1 MPSLSWTCN
10 ALRMSNGL
18 YETFR
23 PSVDSTRGMGVHRRK
38 TEADREFLGALQRS
52 LALFE
57 TGTMIPEVIGKS
69 GIALD
74 GLPTAGT
81 FVPVECV
88 AELHHISS
96 SPRLSFAPRRARSAQ
111 LPRRAVTAQ
120 RGTPV
125 GWRWSVR
132 RAKITSPSRPR
143 GRLVQR
149 PCGSDRIGSV
159 TCGSQVQFA
168 QVQFAY
174 VRCQG

>member
-1 MPSLSWTCN
+1 MTSLSWQVN
-10 ALRMSNGL
+10 ARRMFNGL
-18 YETFR
+18 YEMLRTF
-23 PSVDSTRGMGVHRRK
+23 VYSTRGTGVHRLK
-38 TEADREFLGALQRS
+38 IEADREFLGALQRS

-57 TGTMIPEVIGKS
+57 TGAMIPEVIGKS
-69 GIALD
+69 WIALD

-81 FVPVECV
+81 FVPLECV

-159 TCGSQVQFA
+159 PCGSPVQFA

-174 VRCQG
+174 VRFQG

>member
-1 MPSLSWTCN
+1 MTSLSWKCN
-10 ALRMSNGL
+10 ALRMLNSL

-23 PSVDSTRGMGVHRRK
+23 PFVSSTRGVRVRRLQA
-38 TEADREFLGALQRS
+38 EADREFLGALQRS

-57 TGTMIPEVIGKS
+57 TGAMIPEVIGK
-69 GIALD
+69 GWIALD

-81 FVPVECV
+81 FVPLECV

-96 SPRLSFAPRRARSAQ
+96 SLRLSFAPRRARSAP

-120 RGTPV
+120 RGTPE
-125 GWRWSVR
+125 GWRCRFR

-143 GRLVQR
+143 GHLVQR
-149 PCGSDRIGSV
+149 PCGSDRIGLV
-159 TCGSQVQFA
+159 LCGSQVQFA
-168 QVQFAY
+168 PVQFVY